1 MMTPVM
7 TPAMTPTSHMLLA
20 RLRARRHGHIG
31 LLGGSFNPAH
41 HGHAHIA
48 DVAISE
54 LQLDQVIWLAS
65 PQNPHKSTHDMAP
78 FADRFASAEAISQHC
93 KHHKRMQVSAL
104 EHITQMRYTADT
116 IRFLARTCPRMT
128 FYWLMG
134 ADNMATFHQ
143 WHRTDD
149 IIRNAHLIVVNRPGY
164 QASALASRIAHR
176 MTRCPARRL
185 RHKPF
190 RHKHHHYW
198 SFIQTRLNPLSAT
211 AIRESRQK

>member
-1 MMTPVM
+1 
-7 TPAMTPTSHMLLA
+7 
-20 RLRARRHGHIG
+20 
-31 LLGGSFNPAH
+31 
-41 HGHAHIA
+41 
-48 DVAISE
+48 
-54 LQLDQVIWLAS
+54 
-65 PQNPHKSTHDMAP
+65 
-78 FADRFASAEAISQHC
+78 
-93 KHHKRMQVSAL
+93 MQVSAL

-211 AIRESRQK
+211 AIRESLQK